1 MERRGYR
8 VTIRHDGLNEVRVV
22 TGRTLLEVN
31 QKADAQKAAW
41 NQQWARKLEQDAMEA
56 GRERVQR
63 DAER

>member
-1 MERRGYR
+1 MARRGYR

-41 NQQWARKLEQDAMEA
+41 NQQWSRKLEQDAKEA
-56 GRERVQR
+56 ERERVQR
-63 DAER
+63 DVER